1 MSIFNPSHCPLL
13 GRFHFLVIARSISP
27 RSIKF
32 LLPVLPPFCLSN
44 ALSSAPLTR
53 LSYVPGAG
61 ESGKSTIVKQ
71 MKIIHQNGFT
81 NEELMGYRPTIY
93 RNTVDSAQAI
103 VLAMR
108 KINVDCIS
116 PLNRVRLACL
126 CTLAPPLNDAIQG
139 QCGQDYGL

>member
-1 MSIFNPSHCPLL
+1 MF
-13 GRFHFLVIARSISP
+13 
-27 RSIKF
+27 
-32 LLPVLPPFCLSN
+32 PVLPLFRLLN
-44 ALSSAPLTR
+44 ALSSGPLTR

-81 NEELMGYRPTIY
+81 NEELMSYRPTIY

-116 PLNRVRLACL
+116 PLNRVRFTCL
-126 CTLAPPLNDAIQG
+126 CTLVPPLNHAIQG
-139 QCGQDYGL
+139 QCGQDFGL